1 MPLLMTLVLTTIE
14 IFGRPGG
21 RGSGIHLHSWAS
33 YIFVGLYTLLAI
45 VSFAIAFRNTLRW
58 GKEAEEFES
67 ELKEADKIEKE
78 RRRRGKLDRT
88 LKLTAYV
95 NTRLDPATPAGQADR
110 QSGASCFSRAQW
122 FLPRAR
128 PSGSGR

>member
-1 MPLLMTLVLTTIE
+1 MPLLLALILTTIE

-21 RGSGIHLHSWAS
+21 RGSEIHLHSWAS

-78 RRRRGKLDRT
+78 RRRR
-88 LKLTAYV
+88 
-95 NTRLDPATPAGQADR
+95 
-110 QSGASCFSRAQW
+110 ASWVER
-122 FLPRAR
+122 
-128 PSGSGR
+128 